1 MAEKTVY
8 IIDLNDKVTGK
19 LKGVQNEAKKTDSAF
34 QGIGNTINLLGIGV
48 GIGTLGTLAKGIYD
62 ITSAAE
68 QTRIQF
74 EVMLGS
80 ASKADTM
87 IRQIREFAAATP
99 FETQDLEQA
108 TSTMLGFGIAAED
121 IMPNIKML
129 GDVAGGNADKFGRI
143 VYAFSQVSATG
154 RLMGQDLLQLI
165 NAGFNPLQT
174 ISEKT
179 GIKLSVLK
187 KKMEDGAI
195 SAEMVKGAF
204 QIETSEG
211 GRFFGMME
219 KQSQTL
225 AGRMG
230 TLVDNIK
237 MVGLE
242 MGNTAQGGMKQFVEY
257 GIQAVDVVKD
267 TAWTDFFS
275 ALGDSVLLFKGFGE
289 FFAKFGEFGNSMF
302 GLQYVIDT
310 VTVSVRSML
319 FVVTG
324 IFNTWEAIALTIRSI
339 PSFLGGNFEGG
350 AKYLDAAGLKI
361 SQINKNFNG
370 ITDFEGGRGFG
381 ESENNATTR
390 GGTKRGFDPNS
401 FKGYLTEGA
410 GVDYKKLYDDLLTGK
425 TGKNTKQGAGG
436 MTLNESKNG
445 STVITFNIDTFQKNE
460 FSKDG
465 TNINNNMVKDFL
477 DQMARGLGVVLNDAA
492 IIAKQ

>member
-1 MAEKTVY
+1 
-8 IIDLNDKVTGK
+8 
-19 LKGVQNEAKKTDSAF
+19 
-34 QGIGNTINLLGIGV
+34 
-48 GIGTLGTLAKGIYD
+48 
-62 ITSAAE
+62 
-68 QTRIQF
+68 
-74 EVMLGS
+74 
-80 ASKADTM
+80 M
-87 IRQIREFAAATP
+87 IKQIREFAAATP

-129 GDVAGGNADKFGRI
+129 GDVSGGNADKFSRI
-143 VYAFSQVSATG
+143 TYAFSQISATG

-165 NAGFNPLQT
+165 NAGFNPLQS

-204 QIETSEG
+204 QMETSEG

-237 MVGLE
+237 MVGLS
-242 MGNTAQGGMKQFVEY
+242 MGETAQGGMKQFVEF
-257 GIQAVDVVKD
+257 GIQAVDVISHI
-267 TAWTDFFS
+267 AWKDFFS
-275 ALGDSVLLFKGFGE
+275 ILGETTLIFKGFSE
-289 FFAKFGEFGNSMF
+289 FFSKFGEFGGSIL
-302 GLQYVIDT
+302 GLQTGIDT
-310 VTVSVRSML
+310 VTVALRSML
-319 FVVTG
+319 FVFTS
-324 IFNTWEAIALTIRSI
+324 IWNTAEAIAQVI
-339 PSFLGGNFEGG
+339 GGMVMFTMGDSEGG
-350 AKYLDAAGLKI
+350 AKALEEAMARMTNI
-361 SQINKNFNG
+361 KNNALG
-370 ITDFEGGRGFG
+370 ITDFEGGRSFG
-381 ESENNATTR
+381 
-390 GGTKRGFDPNS
+390 GGEDNRLERRKRSRGFDPTL
-401 FKGYLTEGA
+401 FKGYVGGGET
-410 GVDYKKLYDDLLTGK
+410 DYEKLYKDLLIDKAGK
-425 TGKNTKQGAGG
+425 TTKQGAGG
-436 MTLNESKNG
+436 LTLNESKNG

>member
-8 IIDLNDKVTGK
+8 IIDLNDKVTSK
-19 LKGVQNEAKKTDSAF
+19 LKGVQQEAKKTDSAF
-34 QGIGNTINLLGIGV
+34 SGINSTLGALGIGV
-48 GIGTLGTLAKGIYD
+48 GIGSLGALAKGIYD

-87 IRQIREFAAATP
+87 IKQIREFAAATP

-129 GDVAGGNADKFGRI
+129 GDVSGGNADKFSRI
-143 VYAFSQVSATG
+143 TYAFSQISATG

-165 NAGFNPLQT
+165 NAGFNPLQS

-204 QIETSEG
+204 QMETSEG

-237 MVGLE
+237 MVGLS
-242 MGNTAQGGMKQFVEY
+242 MGETAQGGMKQFVEF
-257 GIQAVDVVKD
+257 GIQAVDVIRNTSWV
-267 TAWTDFFS
+267 DFFN
-275 ALGDSVLLFKGFGE
+275 ALGSTYDMFKGFGDLFSGFSE
-289 FFAKFGEFGNSMF
+289 TGI
-302 GLQYVIDT
+302 GLAHIIDGI
-310 VTVSVRSML
+310 TVSLRSVHLVFSAIYNTVEALILSLQGLWQVML
-319 FVVTG
+319 FDFDGAAKSFDSAGTRMLNIKNGFTG
-324 IFNTWEAIALTIRSI
+324 L
-339 PSFLGGNFEGG
+339 L
-350 AKYLDAAGLKI
+350 
-361 SQINKNFNG
+361 
-370 ITDFEGGRGFG
+370 DFEDGRSFGQSKSGTGGV
-381 ESENNATTR
+381 S
-390 GGTKRGFDPNS
+390 
-401 FKGYLTEGA
+401 KGIGDVSKKGILA
-410 GVDYKKLYDDLLTGK
+410 GVKGAEDPYKKLYESLFNEKATK
-425 TGKNTKQGAGG
+425 TKKQGAGG
-436 MTLNESKNG
+436 LTLNESKNG

>member
-8 IIDLNDKVTGK
+8 IIDLNDKVTSK

-34 QGIGNTINLLGIGV
+34 SGINSTLGALGIGV
-48 GIGTLGTLAKGIYD
+48 GIGSLGALAKGIYD

-87 IRQIREFAAATP
+87 IKQIREFAAATP

-129 GDVAGGNADKFGRI
+129 GDVAGGNSDKFSRI

-187 KKMEDGAI
+187 KQMEDGAI

-237 MVGLE
+237 MVGLS
-242 MGNTAQGGMKQFVEY
+242 MGETAQGGMKQFVEF
-257 GIQAVDVVKD
+257 GIQAVDVISHSS
-267 TAWTDFFS
+267 WTDFFS
-275 ALGDSVLLFKGFGE
+275 ALGNSVLMFKGASE
-289 FFAKFGEFGNSMF
+289 FFGKFGEFGDSML
-302 GLQYVIDT
+302 GLQHIIDG
-310 VTVSVRSML
+310 VTVALRGVL
-319 FVVTG
+319 FVFTT
-324 IFNTWEAIALTIRSI
+324 IYNTAEALAQVI
-339 PSFLGGNFEGG
+339 GGMVLFTMGDFERG
-350 AKYLDAAGLKI
+350 AKALESAMTNMSNIK
-361 SQINKNFNG
+361 NNFNG
-370 ITDFEGGRGFG
+370 LTEFEGGRGFG
-381 ESENNATTR
+381 
-390 GGTKRGFDPNS
+390 K
-401 FKGYLTEGA
+401 KGKGLGEGVVDVTGKKGILA
-410 GVDYKKLYDDLLTGK
+410 GIPKGETDYKKLYESLYNEKATK
-425 TGKNTKQGAGG
+425 TKKSTAGG
-436 MTLNESKNG
+436 LTLNESKNG

-492 IIAKQ
+492 IVAKQ